1 MDKTEPSFQSSLT
14 GADKEVKRSRII
26 CLASQPDSFA
36 SLRPKDQRMLEESG
50 EKNDFSK
57 GIFLNKMGGPR
68 LLTPKNAFL
77 SLKPSFPVKSDKS
90 ILNVLRGG
98 IPAQENFLNKN
109 LFCLLLLHY

>member
-1 MDKTEPSFQSSLT
+1 
-14 GADKEVKRSRII
+14 
-26 CLASQPDSFA
+26 
-36 SLRPKDQRMLEESG
+36 
-50 EKNDFSK
+50 
-57 GIFLNKMGGPR
+57 MGGPR

-109 LFCLLLLHY
+109 FFVCFSYIIKSVNNNDDGDDDDYL

>member
-50 EKNDFSK
+50 AKK
-57 GIFLNKMGGPR
+57 
-68 LLTPKNAFL
+68 
-77 SLKPSFPVKSDKS
+77 
-90 ILNVLRGG
+90 
-98 IPAQENFLNKN
+98 
-109 LFCLLLLHY
+109 